1 MSFYLKYFI
10 FAETTR
16 EKKRTLAME
25 EDSWYVERMD
35 DKPVKR

>member
-10 FAETTR
+10 FAET
-16 EKKRTLAME
+16 KRTLAME

-35 DKPVKR
+35 DKPVNR